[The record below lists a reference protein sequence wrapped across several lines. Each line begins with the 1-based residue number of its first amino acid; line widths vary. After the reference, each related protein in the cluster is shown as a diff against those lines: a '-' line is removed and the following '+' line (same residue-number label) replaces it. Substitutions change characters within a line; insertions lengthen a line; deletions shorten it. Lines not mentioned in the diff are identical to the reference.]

1 MDAEIGHKELDWKI
15 TLSGVG
21 KCRQINSF
29 VVYSRLVITFLLVYL
44 LKIKESC
51 YYLLLQ
57 VGISESGIDDAVQN
71 LVARGY
77 KVGRVEQLET
87 SEEAKARGANSVIQR
102 KLVQVITPSTTVEG
116 NIGADANHL
125 LAIKEG
131 STILDDGSVVYGFAF
146 VDCARLRFWVGSI
159 DGDASCSALGALLM
173 QACFGTS

>member
-1 MDAEIGHKELDWKI
+1 MMLFKTWLLGGWK
-15 TLSGVG
+15 GGAVG
-21 KCRQINSF
+21 DIR
-29 VVYSRLVITFLLVYL
+29 
-44 LKIKESC
+44 
-51 YYLLLQ
+51 
-57 VGISESGIDDAVQN
+57 
-71 LVARGY
+71 
-77 KVGRVEQLET
+77 
-87 SEEAKARGANSVIQR
+87 ARGANSVIQR

-116 NIGADANHL
+116 NIGPDANYL